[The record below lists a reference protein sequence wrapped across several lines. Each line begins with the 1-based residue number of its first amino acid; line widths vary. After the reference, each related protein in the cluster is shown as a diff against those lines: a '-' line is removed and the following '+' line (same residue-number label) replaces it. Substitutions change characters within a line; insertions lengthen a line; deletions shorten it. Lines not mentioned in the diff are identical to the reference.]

1 MKAMLAMLTII
12 NIVLTVFGVSLALMS
27 PMMFDGGDDGK
38 LLWAIFWSLW
48 IFPVVALLCV
58 FLPWLFLWLQWFRT
72 ALVAA
77 VVPITDDHPRGGAL
91 CLFLAYYAYRN
102 VLERHSTP
110 RKDAR

>member
-1 MKAMLAMLTII
+1 MKAMLAMLTIV

-58 FLPWLFLWLQWFRT
+58 FLPCSFCGCNGF
-72 ALVAA
+72 A
-77 VVPITDDHPRGGAL
+77 PRSSRPPSRSPG
-91 CLFLAYYAYRN
+91 
-102 VLERHSTP
+102 
-110 RKDAR
+110 